1 MKGFLYH
8 TAAAMR
14 REIGRIARMR
24 MYRMLLFYLP
34 LAAFAF
40 FALFF
45 SKGVPRNIP
54 IAVVDDDRTALSRK
68 LVEMLDAAPT
78 AYVAYVAPS
87 MNEAERLMREGEIMA
102 VVLIPSDFEKELLG
116 GVPTP
121 VEAYI
126 TGTNITVN
134 GLLSKDIQ
142 TVVTTF
148 SAGVQLQLL
157 TVRGM
162 SDEQAMAQIMPV
174 RFNRH
179 VLFNPYIN
187 YGYYLAPSFMPMMLL
202 IFAVMATVFAVGTEL
217 KHGTAREWLNAGG
230 DLMTAALTGKLL
242 PVTDAAVAG
251 FRDAVH
257 SDSNRR
263 RTTERKLYCHAGRN
277 VLFFARLS
285 GDCRIDCRLD
295 GQHALVAFVE
305 RRVFG
310 LGVHFFGTDI
320 PDYGD
325 VGANALAE
333 SVFPVHLLYRSIH
346 RPDDARSTGRL
357 FAVRFGIYG
366 AVHAFAIARAAAV
379 AQSLHGAEI
388 LGEGLI

>member
-1 MKGFLYH
+1 
-8 TAAAMR
+8 
-14 REIGRIARMR
+14 
-24 MYRMLLFYLP
+24 
-34 LAAFAF
+34 
-40 FALFF
+40 
-45 SKGVPRNIP
+45 
-54 IAVVDDDRTALSRK
+54 
-68 LVEMLDAAPT
+68 MLDAAPT

-242 PVTDAAVAG
+242 PVTAMLLLQAFVMLFILIRIVGVPLNGSYTVMLVGTCCFLLGYQAIAVLIVALM
-251 FRDAVH
+251 A
-257 SDSNRR
+257 NM
-263 RTTERKLYCHAGRN
+263 
-277 VLFFARLS
+277 RLS
-285 GDCRIDCRLD
+285 LSLSGGYSVLAFTFSGLTFPIMAMWAPMRWLSLCFPFTYYTDLFIDQMMRGAPVVYSLSDLGYMALFMLLPLLVLPRLRK
-295 GQHALVAFVE
+295 VCTE
-305 RRVFG
+305 
-310 LGVHFFGTDI
+310 
-320 PDYGD
+320 PKYW
-325 VGANALAE
+325 
-333 SVFPVHLLYRSIH
+333 
-346 RPDDARSTGRL
+346 GR
-357 FAVRFGIYG
+357 A
-366 AVHAFAIARAAAV
+366 
-379 AQSLHGAEI
+379 
-388 LGEGLI
+388 

>member
-34 LAAFAF
+34 LAAFDF

-45 SKGVPRNIP
+45 SNGVPRNIP

-242 PVTDAAVAG
+242 PVTAMLLLQAFVMLFILIRIVGVPLNGSYTVMLVGTCCFLLGYQAIAVLIVALM
-251 FRDAVH
+251 A
-257 SDSNRR
+257 NM
-263 RTTERKLYCHAGRN
+263 
-277 VLFFARLS
+277 RLS
-285 GDCRIDCRLD
+285 LSLSGGYSVLAFTFSGLTFPIMAMWAPMRWLSLCFPFTYYTDLFIDQMMRGAPVVYSLSDLGYMALFMLLPLLVLPRLRK
-295 GQHALVAFVE
+295 VCTE
-305 RRVFG
+305 
-310 LGVHFFGTDI
+310 
-320 PDYGD
+320 PKYW
-325 VGANALAE
+325 
-333 SVFPVHLLYRSIH
+333 
-346 RPDDARSTGRL
+346 GR
-357 FAVRFGIYG
+357 A
-366 AVHAFAIARAAAV
+366 
-379 AQSLHGAEI
+379 
-388 LGEGLI
+388 